1 MGIAILVGLV
11 LILFVVGIF
20 AYLVTIYNSLVRLK
34 NDIDKAWANI
44 DVLLKQRHDE
54 LPKLIETCKGY
65 MQYEQ
70 KTFQLITEARTAFMG
85 ANTVAEKA
93 QADNLISGALRSLFA
108 VAENYPELKANNNF
122 MQLQNRISELE
133 EKIADRRE
141 FFNDDVNTYNIRI
154 QQLPDVFIA
163 RMMNLQHKD
172 LFKVAEED
180 RRDVEVKLGQ

>member
-1 MGIAILVGLV
+1 MGVAILVGLV
-11 LILFVVGIF
+11 FILLVVGVIG
-20 AYLVTIYNSLVRLK
+20 YLLTIYNSLVRLK

-54 LPKLIETCKGY
+54 LPTLIETCKGY

-70 KTFQLITEARTAFMG
+70 KTFQLVVEARNAYSKAT
-85 ANTVAEKA
+85 TLAEKA
-93 QADNLISGALRSLFA
+93 QADNLITGALKTLFA
-108 VAENYPELKANNNF
+108 VSENYPDLKANNNF

-154 QQLPDVFIA
+154 QQLPDVFVA
-163 RMMNLQHKD
+163 KSMSLQHKD
-172 LFKVAEED
+172 LFKVADED
-180 RRDVEVKLGQ
+180 RRDVDVKMS

>member
-1 MGIAILVGLV
+1 MGLV
-11 LILFVVGIF
+11 ILLGLVVFLVVVGVLG
-20 AYLVTIYNSLVRLK
+20 YLLTVYNSLVRLK
-34 NDIDKAWANI
+34 NDIHKAWSNI

-70 KTFQLITEARTAFMG
+70 DTFKKVVEARNAYAQAT
-85 ANTVAEKA
+85 TLPQKA
-93 QADNLISGALRSLFA
+93 QADNLITGALKSLFA
-108 VAENYPELKANNNF
+108 VSEKYPDLKANNNF

-154 QQLPDVFIA
+154 QQLPDVFVAGI
-163 RMMNLQHKD
+163 MGLKHKEM
-172 LFKVAEED
+172 FKVADAD
-180 RRDVEVKLGQ
+180 RQDVEVKLT

>member
-1 MGIAILVGLV
+1 MGLTILVTLV
-11 LILFVVGIF
+11 VILAVVGIF
-20 AYLVTIYNSLVRLK
+20 VYLITIYNSLVRLK

-70 KTFQLITEARTAFMG
+70 KTFQLITEARTAFMKAG
-85 ANTVAEKA
+85 SVGEKA
-93 QADNLISGALRSLFA
+93 QADNMISGALKSLFA
-108 VAENYPELKANNNF
+108 VAENYPDLKANNNF
-122 MQLQNRISELE
+122 MQLQKRISELE

-163 RMMNLQHKD
+163 HMMNLQRKD
-172 LFKVAEED
+172 LFKVEEED
-180 RRDVEVKLGQ
+180 RRDVEVKMT